1 MFLFI
6 LFRDALRFHHLL
18 DSRMRSST
26 IHSCTLS
33 FLSRSETDF
42 GQSSTIRHLQERR
55 NSVQFH
61 LATIFGEYCSCRGI
75 GCLLGGRER
84 IDQQGRGTQ
93 GEEECNYVIVSSAT
107 TARVGGRNR
116 EKSEVRT
123 RFQSGYL
130 YSAAACSTYFLSR
143 ILSFRCF
150 STSAAAWRSASPSWR
165 HCASSCA
172 SHSSRASTHR
182 SCTSRT
188 SPRIPTGR
196 GPIALDMSAYAL
208 GCAEVAADGLRIVPW

>member
-33 FLSRSETDF
+33 SLSRSETDF

-93 GEEECNYVIVSSAT
+93 GEEECNYVTVSTKLRQAI
-107 TARVGGRNR
+107 ARI
-116 EKSEVRT
+116 
-123 RFQSGYL
+123 
-130 YSAAACSTYFLSR
+130 FLCR
-143 ILSFRCF
+143 FRCF
-150 STSAAAWRSASPSWR
+150 TPDVDSFTFHPS
-165 HCASSCA
+165 
-172 SHSSRASTHR
+172 
-182 SCTSRT
+182 
-188 SPRIPTGR
+188 
-196 GPIALDMSAYAL
+196 
-208 GCAEVAADGLRIVPW
+208 